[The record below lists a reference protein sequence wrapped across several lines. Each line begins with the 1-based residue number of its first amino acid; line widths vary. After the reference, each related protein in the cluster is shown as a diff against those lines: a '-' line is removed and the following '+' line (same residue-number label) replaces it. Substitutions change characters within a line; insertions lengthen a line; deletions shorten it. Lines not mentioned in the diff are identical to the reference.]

1 MLLGMFGLVLVFAM
15 GGCGQ
20 EEQQFSKGF
29 RLPDGD
35 PVVGKANFEA
45 LQCNRCHTVEGVTLA
60 DRDLPALPKIHL
72 GGEIHKVKSYG
83 ELVTS
88 IVNPDHVISPQYL
101 KTLSEAEKERK
112 IESPMLGFNEVMT
125 VKQLTDIVSFLH
137 ERYRLIDPSTDEYF
151 YVMP

>member
-1 MLLGMFGLVLVFAM
+1 MLVGMILVFAL
-15 GGCGQ
+15 GGCER
-20 EEQQFSKGF
+20 EERQLSKGF

-35 PVVGKANFEA
+35 EVVGKANFEA
-45 LQCNRCHTVEGVTLA
+45 MQCNRCHTVEGVTLA
-60 DRDLPALPKIHL
+60 DRNLPALPKIHL
-72 GGEIHKVKSYG
+72 GGEIYRVKSYG

-88 IVNPDHVISPQYL
+88 IINPDHIISPQYL

-125 VKQLTDIVSFLH
+125 VKQLTDIVAFLH
-137 ERYRLIDPSTDEYF
+137 ARYRLIDPSTDEYF

>member
-1 MLLGMFGLVLVFAM
+1 MLVGMIFVFAL
-15 GGCGQ
+15 GGCER
-20 EEQQFSKGF
+20 EERQLSKGF

-35 PVVGKANFEA
+35 EVVGQANFEA
-45 LQCNRCHTVEGVTLA
+45 MQCNRCHTVEGVTLA
-60 DRDLPALPKIHL
+60 DRNLPALPKIHL
-72 GGEIHKVKSYG
+72 GGEIYRVKSYG

-88 IVNPDHVISPQYL
+88 IINPDHIISPQYL

-125 VKQLTDIVSFLH
+125 VKQLTDIVAFLH
-137 ERYRLIDPSTDEYF
+137 ARYRLIDPSTDEYF

>member
-1 MLLGMFGLVLVFAM
+1 
-15 GGCGQ
+15 
-20 EEQQFSKGF
+20 
-29 RLPDGD
+29 
-35 PVVGKANFEA
+35 
-45 LQCNRCHTVEGVTLA
+45 
-60 DRDLPALPKIHL
+60 LPALPKIHL